1 MEFSAQLLD
10 DEKCVGGAGP
20 IVKHRGVNRATGEL
34 ETLYDVVVGCDMVEV
49 VTGLE
54 GLTEDHVAVRVVCQ
68 HDVVVAVVRADREA
82 ANAVGVELVDGI
94 NGKEEFFGALGRE
107 LTSDVEEGVIGG
119 RLGLGGA
126 GALS

>member
-68 HDVVVAVVRADREA
+68 HDVVVTGARADKEA
-82 ANAVGVELVDGI
+82 VHVVGVELAHGLDD
-94 NGKEEFFGALGRE
+94 NKEFFGALGWD
-107 LTSDVEEGVIGG
+107 LTGDVGEGILGV

-126 GALS
+126 DALS